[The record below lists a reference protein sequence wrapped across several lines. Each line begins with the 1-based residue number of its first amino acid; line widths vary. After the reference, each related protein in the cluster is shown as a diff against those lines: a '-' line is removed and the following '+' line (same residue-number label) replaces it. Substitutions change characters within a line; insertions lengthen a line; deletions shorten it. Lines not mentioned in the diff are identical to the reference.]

1 MQALSLNQVSVNSS
15 NNELVVS
22 IRRIK
27 GEISSLFK
35 LIGLGKKKYIVK
47 LIDLEKRLTVKLQ
60 QQQIAIEKLLSVSN
74 PLSDFVSKVM
84 QNQITIL
91 RGDTGSGKSTNSM
104 IQLVNAGYNIISA
117 QPRIINTYSLH
128 EYCSKQCKVGYRN
141 GNASFNTNAPG
152 MFVTTGVLVNQLLDP
167 TFEPDF
173 VAIDECHEFS
183 QQQELC
189 LALIKQRLANGW
201 KTRVLIVSATL
212 NDDEINSYFD
222 GYSIGNIHM
231 GGVKCPIVEHHL
243 GNNKELFLSLKKH
256 VSNGDRILIFLAG
269 KGEIIELDH
278 ELKSYFE
285 VEKINVRITHCHSE
299 VDNIHD
305 TIKDHGVSE
314 IILSTDICAA
324 GVTPENL
331 QVVVDYG
338 IKKEVS
344 SVDGIW
350 KISPTLCSQ
359 AELDQRKGRT
369 GRTCDGTYYLVS
381 DTSYSS
387 RIKFPIPEIKRI
399 NVESL
404 ELSVRKINKSLRDLS
419 FVHQPTEDAVNNAI
433 ELLTKW
439 GCIDELGAITNFG
452 IEVSKLPLDTNL
464 AVMLVKSLELGCV
477 STTILA
483 TSILGVGNFFKGDI
497 SVATN
502 PVKDCDIAT
511 LMNLYKR
518 FINNTQDRR
527 DYQHEL
533 ITKKLFQ
540 IKDNVTKLTQLI
552 STNNIVSKDSN
563 PENYKQALATTMRK
577 YRYVGGSRHG
587 NNFRCM
593 ETGVIVTAE
602 RNSVVSSL
610 NIDDEVVGIPR
621 SIKPRNG
628 GREFTVLT
636 SISKL

>member
-1 MQALSLNQVSVNSS
+1 MSLVSLSSIKVNSS
-15 NNELVVS
+15 NELVVS

-47 LIDLEKRLTVKLQ
+47 LIDLEKRLATKLEEQ
-60 QQQIAIEKLLSVSN
+60 QVNLEKLLSVSN
-74 PLSDFVSKVM
+74 PLDNFVSKVL

-104 IQLVNAGYNIISA
+104 IQLVNASYRVVSA

-128 EYCSKQCKVGYRN
+128 EYCSKSCKVGYRN
-141 GNASFNTNAPG
+141 GNNQLNTTAPG
-152 MFVTTGVLVNQLLDP
+152 QFVTTGILVNMLLDP
-167 TFEPDF
+167 NFEPNF

-433 ELLTKW
+433 KLLTNW
-439 GCIDELGAITNFG
+439 NCISQDGTITNFG

>member
-15 NNELVVS
+15 NELVVS

-35 LIGLGKKKYIVK
+35 LISLGKKKYIVK

-60 QQQIAIEKLLSVSN
+60 QQQIQVEKLLCVD
-74 PLSDFVSKVM
+74 PLSGFVDKVL

-104 IQLVNAGYNIISA
+104 IQLVNAGYRVISA

-141 GNASFNTNAPG
+141 GNNQLNTTAPG
-152 MFVTTGVLVNQLLDP
+152 QFVTTGILVNMLLDP
-167 TFEPDF
+167 VFEPDF

-212 NDDEINSYFD
+212 NDDEINSYFNS
-222 GYSIGNIHM
+222 YSIGNIHM
-231 GGVKCPIVEHHL
+231 GGVKYPIHEHHL
-243 GNNKELFLSLKKH
+243 GNNTDLFLSLKKH
-256 VSNGDRILIFLAG
+256 ISLGDRVLIFLAG

-285 VEKINVRITHCHSE
+285 IEKINVRITHCHSE

-369 GRTCDGTYYLVS
+369 GRTCNGTYYLVS

-404 ELSVRKINKSLRDLS
+404 ELSVRKIGKSLSDLS
-419 FVHQPTEDAVNNAI
+419 FVHQPSDESIANAI
-433 ELLTKW
+433 KLLTNW
-439 GCIDELGAITNFG
+439 NCISQDGTITNFG

-464 AVMLVKSLELGCV
+464 AVMLVKSLKLGCTNSV
-477 STTILA
+477 ILA

-518 FINNTQDRR
+518 FINNSQDRR

-533 ITKKLFQ
+533 VSKKLFQ

-552 STNNIVSKDSN
+552 GSVSKDSN
-563 PENYKQALATTMRK
+563 PENYKVCLATTMRK
-577 YRYVGGSRHG
+577 YRYVGGSRYG
-587 NNFRCM
+587 NNFICL

-610 NIDDEVVGIPR
+610 QIDDEVVGIPR
-621 SIKPRNG
+621 TIKPRNG

>member
-1 MQALSLNQVSVNSS
+1 MSLVSLSSVKVNSS
-15 NNELVVS
+15 NELVVS

-35 LIGLGKKKYIVK
+35 LVELGKKRYIVK
-47 LIDLEKRLTVKLQ
+47 LVDLEKKLAMQLAKQ
-60 QQQIAIEKLLSVSN
+60 QVQIEKLLCVD
-74 PLSDFVSKVM
+74 PLSGFVDKVL
-84 QNQITIL
+84 QKQVTIL

-104 IQLVNAGYNIISA
+104 IQLVNAGYRVISA

-128 EYCSKQCKVGYRN
+128 EYCSKQCNVGYRN
-141 GNASFNTNAPG
+141 GNNQFNVTAPG
-152 MFVTTGVLVNQLLDP
+152 QFVTTGILVNMLLDP
-167 TFEPDF
+167 AFEPDF

-212 NDDEINSYFD
+212 NDDEINSYFN

-231 GGVKCPIVEHHL
+231 GGVKFPITEHHL
-243 GNNKELFLSLKKH
+243 GNDRDLFLSLKKH
-256 VSNGDRILIFLAG
+256 IANGDRCLIFLAG
-269 KGEIIELDH
+269 KGEIAELDQ

-285 VEKINVRITHCHSE
+285 IEKIKCRITHCHSE

-305 TIKDHGVSE
+305 TIKDHGVAE

-338 IKKEVS
+338 VKKEVS

-369 GRTCDGTYYLVS
+369 GRTCNGTYYLVS
-381 DTSYSS
+381 DVPYSS
-387 RIKFPIPEIKRI
+387 RIKFPIPEIRRI

-404 ELSVRKINKSLRDLS
+404 ELSVRKIGKSLSDLS
-419 FVHQPTEDAVNNAI
+419 FVHQPSQESVANAI
-433 ELLTKW
+433 KLLTNW
-439 GCIDELGAITNFG
+439 SCLDEYGNVTNFG

-464 AVMLVKSLELGCV
+464 AVMLVKSLELGCTN
-477 STTILA
+477 TTILA
-483 TSILGVGNFFKGDI
+483 TSIMGVGNFFKGNI

-518 FINNTQDRR
+518 FINNSQDRR

-533 ITKKLFQ
+533 VSKKLFQ
-540 IKDNVTKLTQLI
+540 IKDNVTKLSQLL
-552 STNNIVSKDSN
+552 NVVSKDSN

-577 YRYVGGSRHG
+577 YRYVGGSRYG
-587 NNFRCM
+587 NNFICL

-602 RNSVVSSL
+602 RNSVVT
-610 NIDDEVVGIPR
+610 NIEIDDQVVGIPR
-621 SIKPRNG
+621 TIKPRNG

>member
-483 TSILGVGNFFKGDI
+483 TSLLGVGNFFKGDI

-518 FINNTQDRR
+518 FINNSQDRR

-533 ITKKLFQ
+533 ISKKLFQ

-563 PENYKQALATTMRK
+563 PENYKVCLATTMRK
-577 YRYVGGSRHG
+577 YRYIGGSRHG
-587 NNFRCM
+587 NNFRCI

-621 SIKPRNG
+621 TIKPRNG